1 MRVLRV
7 EDDRKLADMIALG
20 IRADRFALDVAR
32 DGQSGWEMAATC
44 NDDLLILDLELPGLS
59 GTELTHR
66 TRLRQQDEKALP
78 LRADA
83 FMEKPLNIP
92 ILVGAMKRRTGE
104 EENPHLRQISL
115 AAFVTQ
121 SLATSDF

>member
-1 MRVLRV
+1 
-7 EDDRKLADMIALG
+7 MIARG
-20 IRADRFALDVAR
+20 IRAERFALDVAR

-44 NDDLLILDLELPGLS
+44 NCDLIILELGLPGLS
-59 GTELTHR
+59 GTELTPQA
-66 TRLRQQDEKALP
+66 RLRQQDEKAVP
-78 LRADA
+78 LRANA

-92 ILVGAMKRRTGE
+92 ILVGARKRRTGE

-115 AAFVTQ
+115 VAFVTQ